1 MIWFVLATLLAMFI
15 TWLIY
20 NYQIDYWDSLTVP
33 SKIVCF
39 LIPIIF
45 WVLAIWTFFIFI
57 F

>member
-1 MIWFVLATLLAMFI
+1 MLWFVLATLLAMFI

-20 NYQIDYWDSLTVP
+20 NYQIDYWDSLTMP
-33 SKIVCF
+33 AKIVCF
-39 LIPIIF
+39 LIPVIF